1 MSNTSQRPAPN
12 SSSGQRQNLT
22 LPLALEEGRAPKLF
36 VHTLYLLS
44 GFIAA
49 GVVWA
54 TVAQIKELT
63 IANGQLVPV
72 GSVQLVQHLEGGIV
86 AEIMVSDGQVVEKG
100 TPLVRLQPAVAQSD
114 LGQTSIRA
122 VSLEL
127 QKERLKAMIEQRA
140 LDFGQFGIDY
150 PQLAQDQINLMKSR
164 SIQRTEER
172 NTIKSKIEQ
181 RMAEI
186 TTLEGQE
193 KSLEKQVSI
202 QAEQVSIREKLLKQ
216 GYVSRAVYL
225 EIKRTLEKIKA
236 EEISTKGRLAGAIES
251 LVEARSLLAEYDA
264 GARQQLIDEVAKVS
278 AELAQLKLTIV
289 KYKDRVTRLLIKA
302 PVKGV
307 VQELVPKAIGEVM
320 KPGDVI
326 ARIVPMERELVA
338 EVRIPP
344 KDIGFI
350 SVGNKAEVKI
360 TTFDPARFGGISG
373 TVSKISA
380 TTFQNDRGEP
390 FYKAVIKLSK
400 NNVGLKNEKHLVLP
414 GMVVNAE
421 IITGSKSLTKYL
433 LKPVYRSLDIAF
445 SER

>member
-1 MSNTSQRPAPN
+1 MSNTSQRPAPTPA
-12 SSSGQRQNLT
+12 SGRRQNLT

-49 GVVWA
+49 GIVWA

-63 IANGQLVPV
+63 IAKGQLVPV

-86 AEIMVSDGQVVEKG
+86 AEIMVSDGQIVEKG

-114 LGQTSIRA
+114 LGQTNIRA

-127 QKERLKAMIEQRA
+127 QKERLKAMIEDRSIN
-140 LDFGQFGIDY
+140 FGQVGIDF
-150 PQLAQDQINLMKSR
+150 PQLAQDQINLMKGQSA
-164 SIQRTEER
+164 QRTQER

-181 RMAEI
+181 RIAEI
-186 TTLEGQE
+186 FALEGQE
-193 KSLEKQVSI
+193 KSLEKQIAI
-202 QAEQVSIREKLLKQ
+202 QTEQLSIREGLLKQ

-236 EEISTKGRLAGAIES
+236 EEISTKGRLAGAKEA
-251 LVEARSLLAEYDA
+251 LVEARSLLAEYNA
-264 GARQQLIDEVAKVS
+264 GGRQKLIDEVAKVS

-350 SVGNKAEVKI
+350 SVGNKADVKI
-360 TTFDPARFGGISG
+360 TTFDPARFGSITG

>member
-1 MSNTSQRPAPN
+1 MSNTPQSPAIG
-12 SSSGQRQNLT
+12 SSAGKRQNLT

-49 GVVWA
+49 GIIWA

-86 AEIMVSDGQVVEKG
+86 AEIMVTDGQIVEKG
-100 TPLVRLQPAVAQSD
+100 TPLVRFQPAVANSD
-114 LGQTSIRA
+114 FGQVNIQMI
-122 VSLEL
+122 SLAL
-127 QKERLKAMIEQRA
+127 QKERLKAMIEGRP
-140 LDFGQFGIDY
+140 LNFGKFGRDY
-150 PQLAQDQINLMKSR
+150 PQLAEDQRRQMKTR
-164 SIQRTEER
+164 LAQNIEER
-172 NTIKSKIEQ
+172 KTLISKIDQ

-186 TTLEGQE
+186 S
-193 KSLEKQVSI
+193 SLEKQEQSLIKQIAI
-202 QAEQVSIREKLLKQ
+202 QQEQVTIRESLLKE
-216 GYVSRAVYL
+216 GFVSRAVYL

-236 EEISTKGRLAGAIES
+236 DEISNNGRLTSAKEA
-251 LVEARSLLAEYDA
+251 LVEARSVLAEYDA
-264 GARQQLIDEVAKVS
+264 GLRQKLSDEIAKVS
-278 AELAQLKLTIV
+278 ADLAELKLAIV
-289 KYKDRVTRLLIKA
+289 KHKDRVTRLLVSA

-307 VQELVPKAIGEVM
+307 IQELVPKAIGEVV

-326 ARIVPMERELVA
+326 ARIVPMERELIA
-338 EVRIPP
+338 EVRIQP
-344 KDIGFI
+344 KDIGYV
-350 SVGNKAEVKI
+350 SVGNKADVKI
-360 TTFDPARFGGISG
+360 TTYDYSRFGGITG
-373 TVSKISA
+373 TVRKISA

-390 FYKAVIKLSK
+390 FYKAELSLAK
-400 NNVGLKNEKHLVLP
+400 DHVGLKNEKHLVLP

-421 IITGSKSLTKYL
+421 IVTGSKSLTRYL